1 MENQRIY
8 GIAGC
13 WITLLRRNN
22 LMLIQTND
30 TVVKLDKEWVELI
43 RIAIKMDIPLE
54 EIRDFLSGRSVFI
67 FNEDE

>member
-1 MENQRIY
+1 
-8 GIAGC
+8 
-13 WITLLRRNN
+13 
-22 LMLIQTND
+22 MLIQTND

-67 FNEDE
+67 FDEDE

>member
-8 GIAGC
+8 GIARMWGYP
-13 WITLLRRNN
+13 LRRNS
-22 LMLIQTND
+22 LMLLQTND

-43 RIAIKMDIPLE
+43 LIAIKMDITLE

-67 FNEDE
+67 FDEDE